1 MKNTLSM
8 ILPQVTISTVGYG
21 DEVPVSILG
30 RLVAFTCISFGII
43 LNGMPISFLFNKFSD
58 YYSKLK
64 AQEYNTVLVKRRF
77 QLRRRLRRK
86 LDVCF
91 HPSEEDKREATGE
104 APPSAS

>member
-1 MKNTLSM
+1 M
-8 ILPQVTISTVGYG
+8 GYG
-21 DEVPVSILG
+21 DVVPVSILG
-30 RLVAFTCISFGII
+30 RIVAFTCISFGII

-58 YYSKLK
+58 YYAKLK

-91 HPSEEDKREATGE
+91 HPFEEDKRQARGE
-104 APPSAS
+104 PTPSAS

>member
-1 MKNTLSM
+1 MKNTLSV
-8 ILPQVTISTVGYG
+8 ILSQVTISTVGYG

-58 YYSKLK
+58 YYAKLK

-91 HPSEEDKREATGE
+91 HPSKEDKREATGE